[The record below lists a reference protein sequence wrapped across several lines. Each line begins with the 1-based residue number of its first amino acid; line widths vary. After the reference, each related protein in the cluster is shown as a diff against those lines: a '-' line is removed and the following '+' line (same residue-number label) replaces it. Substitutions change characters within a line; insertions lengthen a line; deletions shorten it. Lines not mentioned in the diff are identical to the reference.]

1 MNLDSYP
8 TPYTEINQNG
18 LDLEI
23 NLYIYGQLI
32 LDKARQFNRERTIFL
47 ASSDKTTNW
56 ISTYKRMKLDP
67 SLNLIH
73 EK

>member
-47 ASSDKTTNW
+47 ASSDKTTN
-56 ISTYKRMKLDP
+56 
-67 SLNLIH
+67 
-73 EK
+73 